1 MPYALTLH
9 VLLHTKTFFRQ
20 NANSQLNVLLKR
32 GIVVV
37 VLKSC
42 NCTKPKDRACV
53 HRTKIMR
60 FVEDST

>member
-9 VLLHTKTFFRQ
+9 VLLYIKTFFRQ

-42 NCTKPKDRACV
+42 N
-53 HRTKIMR
+53 
-60 FVEDST
+60 

>member
-9 VLLHTKTFFRQ
+9 VLLYTKTFFRQ
-20 NANSQLNVLLKR
+20 NANSQLNVLLKS

-42 NCTKPKDRACV
+42 N
-53 HRTKIMR
+53 
-60 FVEDST
+60 